1 MSLTCCFFFIPGL
14 VVAAVMADV
23 TTTNTG
29 LITIKE
35 DTIFSSD
42 NNNLSSVEASTN
54 TTNTNITS
62 TINPNITSTTSM
74 TNSINSPGISNT
86 TSNIN
91 SVTMSPTIKQR
102 GGETT
107 GRGRAAQ
114 QPTKSFTTPKPSV
127 HRRTPAKTTTA
138 APQTEGDTVGIVIFI
153 VIILMAVGFGTACYF
168 LRKRGK
174 SYSVDILS
182 RQDDVNIPLST
193 VEPELPADTVPQNGL
208 QTFGSR
214 DTATEES
221 QHTTQEEKPDGQ
233 EEQKPEGEKS
243 VDPRP
248 ESAAQFPSP
257 DSSEDKAKEDVVE
270 QSLLAP
276 VQRTMDEKTND
287 EGDVSNQTSV
297 ESLKET
303 NENNS
308 NNADVSLWRDLK
320 SSSIFWNIPL
330 DCPV

>member
-29 LITIKE
+29 LITVKE
-35 DTIFSSD
+35 DGIFSSD

-54 TTNTNITS
+54 PTNTSITS
-62 TINPNITSTTSM
+62 TINTSISSTTSM

-91 SVTMSPTIKQR
+91 NVTMSPTVKQR
-102 GGETT
+102 GGETP
-107 GRGRAAQ
+107 GRGRATQ
-114 QPTKSFTTPKPSV
+114 KPTKAFTTPKPSV
-127 HRRTPAKTTTA
+127 HRSTPAKTTTA
-138 APQTEGDTVGIVIFI
+138 APHTEGDTVGIIIFI

-168 LRKRGK
+168 LRKREK
-174 SYSVDILS
+174 SYSVDITA
-182 RQDDVNIPLST
+182 RQDDINIPLST
-193 VEPELPADTVPQNGL
+193 VEPELPADTVPQN
-208 QTFGSR
+208 
-214 DTATEES
+214 A
-221 QHTTQEEKPDGQ
+221 
-233 EEQKPEGEKS
+233 EGENS
-243 VDPRP
+243 VGPRP
-248 ESAAQFPSP
+248 ESAAQVPSP

-276 VQRTMDEKTND
+276 VQPTMDEKTDD

-320 SSSIFWNIPL
+320 SSRIFWNIPL